1 MLNSAPPPPMDMDLN
16 KVCLIHETMDHG
28 LSLVALKT
36 FSGSRNLPS
45 LKVAACY
52 HEN

>member
-28 LSLVALKT
+28 LSLVVLNT
-36 FSGSRNLPS
+36 FSGSPES
-45 LKVAACY
+45 SQPKVAACY

>member
-1 MLNSAPPPPMDMDLN
+1 MLNLAPPPTMDMDFN

-36 FSGSRNLPS
+36 FSGSLESSQP
-45 LKVAACY
+45 KVAAC
-52 HEN
+52 